1 MTQRCVS
8 SPARHSPSSR
18 ETIVSTE
25 TASAPESLKPNS
37 IGVFGSI
44 VMCMAFMG
52 PAISVAYNTPAAAAG
67 AGYALPL
74 SIVLAMLACLLVAN
88 SVAQFAR
95 KLPSAGFAYTYNTH
109 GLGPSGGFLS
119 GWLMVIAYGMVGPML
134 IAAFGGFGSQFIS
147 SQFHT
152 HIPWWVVSICFML
165 FIWSVLA
172 AGVSESAKVATVFL
186 AVEVTIITAL
196 TVTIIA
202 KGGAS
207 GLSLGNFNPANSL
220 KGISG
225 LGTGML
231 WGILMFIGFES
242 VATLGEE
249 AKGSRKTIPRALFTA
264 VLVIG
269 SFYVFAAYGSSTGF
283 GPHGV
288 KAFVADGDPWSTLS
302 QKYWGGTALL
312 VLTILASALANAVSG
327 SNSVVRILFAMGR
340 ESILPRQ
347 LGHTSKKGVP
357 QVALGSYMVFS
368 LAFALLVGAKYGAF
382 GVWGF
387 CGTLLGLGM
396 TVIYILVSIAVSRF
410 YLKEHRAEFHWL
422 RHGFLPALT
431 VVVMMLPIYGQVHPL
446 PAFPNNWAVYLIPI
460 WMVVG
465 AGYLMYLK
473 NRRPDLISAMGRV
486 FQGGSEMSPG
496 APVEA
501 SEPIERGIPTLIGDR
516 TT

>member
-1 MTQRCVS
+1 MPR
-8 SPARHSPSSR
+8 P
-18 ETIVSTE
+18 
-25 TASAPESLKPNS
+25 SLKSGTALKANS

-67 AGYALPL
+67 AGFALPL
-74 SIVLAMLACLLVAN
+74 SILLAMLACLLVAN
-88 SVAQFAR
+88 SVAAVRPQTALSR
-95 KLPSAGFAYTYNTH
+95 LRLHLQHPRPRPVGRLPVRLAH
-109 GLGPSGGFLS
+109 GHRLRNGRTDAHRRVRRLRLPVHQLP
-119 GWLMVIAYGMVGPML
+119 VP
-134 IAAFGGFGSQFIS
+134 
-147 SQFHT
+147 HP
-152 HIPWWVVSICFML
+152 HPWWVVSICFML
-165 FIWSVLA
+165 VIWAVLA

-202 KGGAS
+202 KGGAT

-357 QVALGSYMVFS
+357 QVALGSLHGL
-368 LAFALLVGAKYGAF
+368 LARLRPA
-382 GVWGF
+382 
-387 CGTLLGLGM
+387 
-396 TVIYILVSIAVSRF
+396 R
-410 YLKEHRAEFHWL
+410 RAPSTG
-422 RHGFLPALT
+422 R
-431 VVVMMLPIYGQVHPL
+431 
-446 PAFPNNWAVYLIPI
+446 
-460 WMVVG
+460 
-465 AGYLMYLK
+465 
-473 NRRPDLISAMGRV
+473 SAY
-486 FQGGSEMSPG
+486 GGS
-496 APVEA
+496 A
-501 SEPIERGIPTLIGDR
+501 EPCSGWA
-516 TT
+516 